1 MKIKL
6 LYLIIFISIIIFPV
20 IFFLK
25 REDTHSQLNWQL
37 NDELT
42 YNFNITSKI
51 NNLNLVNFQQNHS
64 GNVDY
69 SITGDLLVKVVDVS
83 EDTVILYSVI
93 DNFSRVINQRQISY
107 KYNLYPFIITLS
119 NTGQIIDFT
128 FSSLIN
134 SENKNEIKFLIYS
147 FQIFF
152 EYDKLNWTAVEK
164 DLSGTYK
171 TKYNLNKNIL
181 SREIIEYIFVE
192 NDDFDDLSADIKLN
206 NSEFAISENKSWF
219 DSIITESK
227 IDFYE
232 KNNKVFSTE
241 IKSKINL
248 IETDATND
256 FWKTNFD
263 LNTLIN
269 KLKKPFVDRTEEEI
283 ADFQSV
289 IIENEYSPSESDKNF
304 IKEHNYY
311 EHFQS
316 LLQQYLQEVDSH
328 EKRNIQNILITLL
341 KMYPE
346 LSGDF
351 IFYILNNQNLP
362 KEISSLFP
370 LLAKVG
376 HQEAQNALIYLSKDA
391 NAEPLTK
398 LSSLVALAS
407 IDLLTDET
415 IFEMIN
421 MAQSNYFT
429 QQDINNTLLLSIGVI
444 ANNARFSTVKEQAN
458 MMIKRKL
465 ESQKD
470 INADNI
476 AYILGSAGNTANP
489 EFIPL
494 ISNYIFNSENEFVY
508 KNAIQSLG
516 NMPLSKTENI
526 FEKILLQENYIKRMS
541 ALQTLAEKRKISENL
556 NKILLRQL
564 SKENDVEEREL
575 IVRNL
580 LFEKDNWEYLNEI
593 ASNPSE
599 YWRIRKRIYSVIP
612 IK

>member
-476 AYILGSAGNTANP
+476 AYILGAAGNTANP

-526 FEKILLQENYIKRMS
+526 FEKILVQENYIKRMS
-541 ALQTLAEKRKISENL
+541 ALQTLAEKRTITENL